1 MRKMIAFHSVLSSQ
15 IERPPEIDTQ
25 SSPTTVYVRENI
37 RREGEFWVY
46 DETQYS
52 PQEFIQLQ
60 SQEIKLLQQVAGKM
74 IRTVTPTALSTRTA
88 QPEDFKTLAIRFLQE
103 QL

>member
-1 MRKMIAFHSVLSSQ
+1 MKRYTDVHGSQ
-15 IERPPEIDTQ
+15 MERPPEIDTQ

-37 RREGEFWVY
+37 RRESEFWVY

-74 IRTVTPTALSTRTA
+74 IRTVTPTTLSTRTT

-103 QL
+103 EL

>member
-1 MRKMIAFHSVLSSQ
+1 MKRYTDVHGSQ
-15 IERPPEIDTQ
+15 IERPPEIDAQ

-60 SQEIKLLQQVAGKM
+60 SQEIKLLQQVARKM
-74 IRTVTPTALSTRTA
+74 IQAVTPTTLSTRTA

-103 QL
+103 EL

>member
-1 MRKMIAFHSVLSSQ
+1 MKRYTDVHGSQ

-60 SQEIKLLQQVAGKM
+60 SQEIKLLQQVARKM
-74 IRTVTPTALSTRTA
+74 IQAVTPTTLLTRTA

>member
-1 MRKMIAFHSVLSSQ
+1 MKRYTDVHGSQ
-15 IERPPEIDTQ
+15 MERPPEIDTQ

-88 QPEDFKTLAIRFLQE
+88 QPEDFNTLAIRFLQE

>member
-1 MRKMIAFHSVLSSQ
+1 MKRYTDVHGSQ

-37 RREGEFWVY
+37 RRKGEFWVY

-74 IRTVTPTALSTRTA
+74 IQAVIPTTLSTRTA

-103 QL
+103 EL

>member
-1 MRKMIAFHSVLSSQ
+1 MKRYTDVHGSQ
-15 IERPPEIDTQ
+15 IERPPEIDAQ

-60 SQEIKLLQQVAGKM
+60 SQEIKLLQKVAGKM
-74 IRTVTPTALSTRTA
+74 IQAVTPTTLSTRTA

>member
-1 MRKMIAFHSVLSSQ
+1 MKRYTDVHGSQ
-15 IERPPEIDTQ
+15 IERPPEIDAQ

-52 PQEFIQLQ
+52 PQEFIQVQ
-60 SQEIKLLQQVAGKM
+60 SQEIKLLQQVAGKI
-74 IRTVTPTALSTRTA
+74 IRTVTPTTLSTRTV

>member
-1 MRKMIAFHSVLSSQ
+1 MKRYTDVHGSQ

-60 SQEIKLLQQVAGKM
+60 SQEIRLLQQVAGKM
-74 IRTVTPTALSTRTA
+74 IQTVTPTTLSTRTA

>member
-1 MRKMIAFHSVLSSQ
+1 MKRYTDVHGSQ
-15 IERPPEIDTQ
+15 MERPPEIDAQ

-74 IRTVTPTALSTRTA
+74 IQAVTPTTLSTRTA

-103 QL
+103 EL

>member
-1 MRKMIAFHSVLSSQ
+1 MKRYTDVHGSQ

-74 IRTVTPTALSTRTA
+74 IRTVTPTTLSTRTT

-103 QL
+103 EL

>member
-1 MRKMIAFHSVLSSQ
+1 MKRYTDVHGSQ
-15 IERPPEIDTQ
+15 MERPPEIDTQ

-74 IRTVTPTALSTRTA
+74 IRTVTPTTLSTRTA

>member
-1 MRKMIAFHSVLSSQ
+1 MKRYTDVHGSQ
-15 IERPPEIDTQ
+15 IERPPEIDAQ

-60 SQEIKLLQQVAGKM
+60 SQEIKLLQQVAGKI
-74 IRTVTPTALSTRTA
+74 IRTVTPTTLSTRTV

>member
-1 MRKMIAFHSVLSSQ
+1 MKRYTDVHGSQ

-46 DETQYS
+46 DET
-52 PQEFIQLQ
+52 
-60 SQEIKLLQQVAGKM
+60 
-74 IRTVTPTALSTRTA
+74 
-88 QPEDFKTLAIRFLQE
+88 
-103 QL
+103 

>member
-1 MRKMIAFHSVLSSQ
+1 MKRYTDVHGSQ

-60 SQEIKLLQQVAGKM
+60 SQEIKLLHQVAGKM
-74 IRTVTPTALSTRTA
+74 IRTVTPTTLSTRTA

>member
-1 MRKMIAFHSVLSSQ
+1 MKRYTDVHGSQ
-15 IERPPEIDTQ
+15 IERPPEIDAQ

-74 IRTVTPTALSTRTA
+74 IQAVTPTTLSTRTT

>member
-1 MRKMIAFHSVLSSQ
+1 MKRYTDVHGSQ

-74 IRTVTPTALSTRTA
+74 IRTVTPTTLSTRTA
-88 QPEDFKTLAIRFLQE
+88 QPENFKTLAIRFLQE

>member
-1 MRKMIAFHSVLSSQ
+1 MKRYTDVHGSQ

-25 SSPTTVYVRENI
+25 SSPTTVYVRKNI

-74 IRTVTPTALSTRTA
+74 IRTVTPTTLSTRTA

-103 QL
+103 EL

>member
-1 MRKMIAFHSVLSSQ
+1 MKRYTDVHGSQ
-15 IERPPEIDTQ
+15 IERPPEIDAQ

-60 SQEIKLLQQVAGKM
+60 SQEIKLLQQVARKM
-74 IRTVTPTALSTRTA
+74 IQAVTPTTLSTRTA

>member
-1 MRKMIAFHSVLSSQ
+1 MKRYTDVHGSQ
-15 IERPPEIDTQ
+15 MERPPEIDTQ

-46 DETQYS
+46 NETQYS

-74 IRTVTPTALSTRTA
+74 IQAVTPTTLSTRTA

-103 QL
+103 EL

>member
-1 MRKMIAFHSVLSSQ
+1 MKRYTDVHGSQ
-15 IERPPEIDTQ
+15 IERPPEIDAQ

-74 IRTVTPTALSTRTA
+74 IQAVTPTTLSTRTT

-103 QL
+103 EL

>member
-1 MRKMIAFHSVLSSQ
+1 MKRYTDVHGSQ
-15 IERPPEIDTQ
+15 IERPPEIDAQ

-74 IRTVTPTALSTRTA
+74 IRTVTPTTLSTRTA

>member
-1 MRKMIAFHSVLSSQ
+1 MKRYTDVHGSQ
-15 IERPPEIDTQ
+15 IERPPEIDAQ

-46 DETQYS
+46 DETQYTTR
-52 PQEFIQLQ
+52 EYIQKQ
-60 SQEIKLLQQVAGKM
+60 AADIALLQQVSAVM
-74 IRTVTPTALSTRTA
+74 IQAASPATLSVRSA

-103 QL
+103 EL

>member
-1 MRKMIAFHSVLSSQ
+1 MKRYTDVHGSQ
-15 IERPPEIDTQ
+15 MERPPEIDTQ

-60 SQEIKLLQQVAGKM
+60 SQEIRLLQQVAGKM
-74 IRTVTPTALSTRTA
+74 IQTVTPTTLSTRTA

>member
-1 MRKMIAFHSVLSSQ
+1 MKRYTDVHGSQ
-15 IERPPEIDTQ
+15 IERPPEIDAQ

-60 SQEIKLLQQVAGKM
+60 SQEVKLLQQVAGKI
-74 IRTVTPTALSTRTA
+74 IRTVTPTTLSTRTV

>member
-1 MRKMIAFHSVLSSQ
+1 MKRYTDVHGSQ
-15 IERPPEIDTQ
+15 MERPPEIDTQ
-25 SSPTTVYVRENI
+25 SSTTTVYVRENI

-74 IRTVTPTALSTRTA
+74 IQAVTPTTLSMRTT

-103 QL
+103 EL

>member
-1 MRKMIAFHSVLSSQ
+1 MKRYTDVHGSQ
-15 IERPPEIDTQ
+15 IERPPEIDAQ

>member
-1 MRKMIAFHSVLSSQ
+1 MKRYTDVHGSQ

-60 SQEIKLLQQVAGKM
+60 SQEIKLLQQVARKM
-74 IRTVTPTALSTRTA
+74 IQAVTPTTLSTRTG

>member
-1 MRKMIAFHSVLSSQ
+1 MKRYTDVHGSQ
-15 IERPPEIDTQ
+15 MERPPEIDTQ

-60 SQEIKLLQQVAGKM
+60 SQEIKLLQQVARKM
-74 IRTVTPTALSTRTA
+74 IQAVTPTTLSTRTA
-88 QPEDFKTLAIRFLQE
+88 QPEDFKTLAMRFLQE

>member
-1 MRKMIAFHSVLSSQ
+1 MKRYTNVHGSQ

-74 IRTVTPTALSTRTA
+74 IRTVTPTTLSTRTA

-103 QL
+103 EL

>member
-1 MRKMIAFHSVLSSQ
+1 MKRYTDVHGSQ
-15 IERPPEIDTQ
+15 MERPPEIDTQ

-46 DETQYS
+46 DEMQYS

-74 IRTVTPTALSTRTA
+74 IQAVTPTALSTRTA

>member
-1 MRKMIAFHSVLSSQ
+1 MKRYTDVHGSQ
-15 IERPPEIDTQ
+15 MERPPEIDTQ
-25 SSPTTVYVRENI
+25 SSPTTVYVRKNI

-74 IRTVTPTALSTRTA
+74 IRTVTPTTLSTRTA

-103 QL
+103 EL

>member
-1 MRKMIAFHSVLSSQ
+1 MKRYTDVHGSQ

-74 IRTVTPTALSTRTA
+74 IRTVTPTTLSTRTA
-88 QPEDFKTLAIRFLQE
+88 QPEDFKTMAIRFLQE
-103 QL
+103 EL

>member
-15 IERPPEIDTQ
+15 MERPPEIDTQ

-46 DETQYS
+46 DETQYTTR
-52 PQEFIQLQ
+52 EYIQKQ
-60 SQEIKLLQQVAGKM
+60 AADIALLQQVSAVM
-74 IRTVTPTALSTRTA
+74 IQAASSTTLSVRSA
-88 QPEDFKTLAIRFLQE
+88 QSENFETLATRFLQE
-103 QL
+103 R

>member
-1 MRKMIAFHSVLSSQ
+1 MKRYTDVHGSQ

-46 DETQYS
+46 NETQYS

-74 IRTVTPTALSTRTA
+74 IRTVTPTTLSTRTA

-103 QL
+103 EL

>member
-1 MRKMIAFHSVLSSQ
+1 MKRYTDVHGSQ

-60 SQEIKLLQQVAGKM
+60 SQEIRLLQQVAGKM
-74 IRTVTPTALSTRTA
+74 IRTVTPTTLSTRTA

>member
-1 MRKMIAFHSVLSSQ
+1 MKRYTDVHGSQ
-15 IERPPEIDTQ
+15 MERPPEIDTQ

-46 DETQYS
+46 DEMQYS

-74 IRTVTPTALSTRTA
+74 IQAVTPTTLSTRTA